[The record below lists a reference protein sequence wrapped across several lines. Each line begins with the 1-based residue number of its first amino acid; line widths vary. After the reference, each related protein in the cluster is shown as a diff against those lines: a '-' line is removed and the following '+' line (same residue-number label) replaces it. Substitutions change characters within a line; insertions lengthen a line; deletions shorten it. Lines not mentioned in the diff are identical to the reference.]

1 VCQREIGGLLHDA
14 THLTAVHDEQH
25 SGQELGKHEDKD
37 QFYGDRE
44 AWEMEVRLCMLV
56 IEESPA
62 LVGSLEQWSRSN
74 IASSLFAGCL
84 KLTCGRGR
92 GMP

>member
-1 VCQREIGGLLHDA
+1 MDS
-14 THLTAVHDEQH
+14 TADRNLENT
-25 SGQELGKHEDKD
+25 KTD
-37 QFYGDRE
+37 QFYGGRE